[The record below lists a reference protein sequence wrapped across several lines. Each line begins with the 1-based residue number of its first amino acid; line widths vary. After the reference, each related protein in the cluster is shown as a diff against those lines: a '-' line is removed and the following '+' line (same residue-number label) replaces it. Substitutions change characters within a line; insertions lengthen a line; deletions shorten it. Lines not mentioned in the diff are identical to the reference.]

1 MLYYHKAAVHVEQ
14 YDVKVNHSFDFVFL
28 SKQYTKQQF

>member
-14 YDVKVNHSFDFVFL
+14 YDVKVNHSFDFVFV
-28 SKQYTKQQF
+28 SKHTKQQF